1 MAIKRGLASGRGL
14 SALLGDI
21 QNQQSSPSDDARVAQ
36 FSLSSLKRGQYQP
49 RRDIQDETL
58 NELAASITEHGVMQ
72 PIVVRALAKP
82 DGAVTHEIIAGER
95 RWRAAKIAGLK
106 TVPAIERELSDEVAI
121 ALALIE
127 NIQREDLSAIEQAR
141 ALERFVTEFGMSH
154 EEVAKT
160 VGKARAT
167 VSNLLRLLSLNDQV
181 QLLLERGELDMGHA
195 RALLSAPH
203 DQQLMLAKKVI
214 AGKLTVRQTEALVS
228 EFLHPAAAK
237 PAREDTHTL
246 KLSEFLSE
254 NFGAKVEIK
263 SNKSGAGKLTI
274 NYHDAHELDGILH
287 QMGINLN
294 SIKD

>member
-72 PIVVRALAKP
+72 PIVVRALTEP

-228 EFLHPAAAK
+228 EFLIRPPQNRRVRTLK
-237 PAREDTHTL
+237 RLNYRSFCLKTLGQRLRLSPTNQVLVNLPSTIMTHTN
-246 KLSEFLSE
+246 SM
-254 NFGAKVEIK
+254 GYCIK
-263 SNKSGAGKLTI
+263 WV
-274 NYHDAHELDGILH
+274 
-287 QMGINLN
+287 
-294 SIKD
+294 SI